1 MFDVSVGYFFR
12 KESQIIR
19 VDFTSPFPLKSF
31 EKFQLAAAVFVLA
44 VSPIEL
50 LGQGGEGGGGL
61 YDINTGLSFW
71 TLVVFAIL
79 VLILG
84 KYAWGPILAAVD
96 AREKGIQT
104 ALDEAAERNQ
114 EAEKLLANY
123 KENLADARRQ
133 ANELLA
139 EGKAAGESIRMEI
152 EEKAR
157 GEAQSIIER
166 ARAEIE
172 RERDAAIA
180 EIRRESV
187 DLALAAATRLVQENL
202 DQEKDR
208 VLVER
213 YLTELGGAGG
223 EG

>member
-1 MFDVSVGYFFR
+1 M
-12 KESQIIR
+12 QLLPQ
-19 VDFTSPFPLKSF
+19 SPGFGL
-31 EKFQLAAAVFVLA
+31 LVF
-44 VSPIEL
+44 
-50 LGQGGEGGGGL
+50 
-61 YDINTGLSFW
+61 
-71 TLVVFAIL
+71 
-79 VLILG
+79 ILG

-114 EAEKLLANY
+114 EAEKLLTNH

-133 ANELLA
+133 ASELLA
-139 EGKAAGESIRMEI
+139 EGKAAGDAVRAEI

-157 GEAQSIIER
+157 VEAQSMIER

-180 EIRRESV
+180 ELRRESV
-187 DLALAAATRLVQENL
+187 DLALAAATRLMQENL

-208 VLVER
+208 ALVER
-213 YLTELGGAGG
+213 YLTEMGAAGT
-223 EG
+223 EA

>member
-1 MFDVSVGYFFR
+1 MR
-12 KESQIIR
+12 ASQITAI
-19 VDFTSPFPLKSF
+19 
-31 EKFQLAAAVFVLA
+31 VFVLA
-44 VSPIEL
+44 AFPIEL

-71 TLVVFAIL
+71 TLVVFGIL
-79 VLILG
+79 VFILG

-96 AREKGIQT
+96 AREKGIQA

-114 EAEKLLANY
+114 EAETLLEKY

-139 EGKAAGESIRMEI
+139 EGKTAGDSIRMEI

-180 EIRRESV
+180 EIKRESV
-187 DLALAAATRLVQENL
+187 DLALSAATRLMQENL

-208 VLVER
+208 ALVER
-213 YLTELGGAGG
+213 YLAEMSGVGG

>member
-1 MFDVSVGYFFR
+1 MR
-12 KESQIIR
+12 ASQITA
-19 VDFTSPFPLKSF
+19 VVYA
-31 EKFQLAAAVFVLA
+31 LAA
-44 VSPIEL
+44 SPIEL
-50 LGQGGEGGGGL
+50 FGQGGEGGGGL

-71 TLVVFAIL
+71 TLVVFGIL
-79 VLILG
+79 VFILG

-96 AREKGIQT
+96 AREKGIQA

-114 EAEKLLANY
+114 EAETLLEKY

-139 EGKAAGESIRMEI
+139 EGKTAGDSIRMEI

-157 GEAQSIIER
+157 AEAQSIIER

-180 EIRRESV
+180 EIKRESV
-187 DLALAAATRLVQENL
+187 DLALSAATRLMQENL

-208 VLVER
+208 ALVER
-213 YLTELGGAGG
+213 YLAEMGGVGG